1 LSPAAQKL
9 EELKRQE
16 VGKLQ
21 PKAENTTA
29 NSREAAADALK
40 KFFNRR

>member
-1 LSPAAQKL
+1 MTV
-9 EELKRQE
+9 EEMKRQIESKE

-21 PKAENTTA
+21 PRAESTTA